1 MAESNRL
8 TFTDIELRS
17 YLPSGWG
24 IQRAGSGGW
33 DAGKSTYEV
42 EVYDSAD
49 NVWPLRI
56 TGKAAAAAGRLEAL
70 KASVDKL
77 YRSALR

>member
-1 MAESNRL
+1 MAETNRL

-24 IQRAGSGGW
+24 IRRAGSGSW
-33 DAGKSTYEV
+33 NAGKSTYEV
-42 EVYDSAD
+42 EVYDSTD

-56 TGKAAAAAGRLEAL
+56 SAKEAASRGRLEAL
-70 KASVDKL
+70 KASVDVL
-77 YRSALR
+77 YRKALR